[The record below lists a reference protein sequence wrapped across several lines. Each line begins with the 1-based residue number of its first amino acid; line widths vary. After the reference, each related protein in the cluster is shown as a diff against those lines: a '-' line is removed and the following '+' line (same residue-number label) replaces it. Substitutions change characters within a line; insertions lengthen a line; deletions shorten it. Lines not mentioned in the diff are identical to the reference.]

1 MKAPELNELIS
12 ESYPIKRDY
21 IIDQLKNKLFELD
34 QENIFYKKENKNLEE
49 EIKSSKKSEYEMK
62 SKLSIFIT
70 QINNL
75 KEEND
80 KMKIINQKLVEDNKI
95 LMSEIDK
102 KISQINNIKEKN
114 ELEQKEIII
123 EKLNSELNEQ
133 ENYIKKLFEDNKELN
148 ETNKNIIKETEEK
161 INELNMNIKILN
173 EEINIKNEKINKL
186 EQDLYKINISFE
198 EINKENICLNNMNLS
213 LKEKNKELNDI
224 INNNKTS
231 LINLEQKNNEILL
244 ELNKKEKIINDFQEK
259 YKIQSK
265 QNSNLIN
272 KYNSIINTNK
282 DSLILINKIKSKN
295 SEINNKYE
303 NIKTNFEQIKNIFE
317 NDDSLEKILTE
328 LKQEINNE
336 KNNEAKNDINDYN
349 NNGKEFDIENIEKT
363 KSKENIEKPEEI
375 NNFRN
380 YIDDNKNKENKEEM
394 TMDKKYNFLFD
405 NNKK

>member
-21 IIDQLKNKLFELD
+21 IIDQLKNKLFELE
-34 QENIFYKKENKNLEE
+34 QENIFYKKENKILEE

-62 SKLSIFIT
+62 SKLSIFMT

-80 KMKIINQKLVEDNKI
+80 KMKIINLKLVEDNKI

-102 KISQINNIKEKN
+102 KISQINNIEEKN

-231 LINLEQKNNEILL
+231 LVGLEQKNNEILL

-363 KSKENIEKPEEI
+363 KSKENIEKPEEFD
-375 NNFRN
+375 NFRN

>member
-62 SKLSIFIT
+62 SKLSIFMT

-186 EQDLYKINISFE
+186 EQDLYKIH
-198 EINKENICLNNMNLS
+198 
-213 LKEKNKELNDI
+213 I
-224 INNNKTS
+224 I
-231 LINLEQKNNEILL
+231 
-244 ELNKKEKIINDFQEK
+244 
-259 YKIQSK
+259 
-265 QNSNLIN
+265 
-272 KYNSIINTNK
+272 
-282 DSLILINKIKSKN
+282 
-295 SEINNKYE
+295 
-303 NIKTNFEQIKNIFE
+303 
-317 NDDSLEKILTE
+317 
-328 LKQEINNE
+328 
-336 KNNEAKNDINDYN
+336 
-349 NNGKEFDIENIEKT
+349 
-363 KSKENIEKPEEI
+363 
-375 NNFRN
+375 
-380 YIDDNKNKENKEEM
+380 
-394 TMDKKYNFLFD
+394 
-405 NNKK
+405 